1 MENVLLQ
8 HSTQKPLDELRFN
21 AQSYPLKDALMLLDS
36 NGYEDQF
43 QQKFD
48 DTTLYLFAE
57 RKLRR
62 DDSDAVFHTVP
73 EGYSLNASKASRYK
87 MEIQDISRRGLKKFL
102 IGPDAHIRVAEPGDD
117 GSHFIDMEI
126 ILGVQDINRILI
138 PPLYG
143 PLNHLLPINDEIAE
157 QVEREKEELA
167 KVVKRG
173 RLPISYEVNQL
184 IENDHDVA
192 IKRLKRV
199 LKAGVYVSQLT
210 VVSSKVSL
218 VSQQSPRYH
227 QVYPHI
233 IAKRPYKDSA
243 AVDKYLKM
251 SRRATS
257 GSSLVSNS

>member
-1 MENVLLQ
+1 MENAQSQ
-8 HSTQKPLDELRFN
+8 HSNVKPLDELRFN
-21 AQSYPLKDALMLLDS
+21 AQSYPFKDALMLLDS
-36 NGYEDQF
+36 NGYEDEF
-43 QQKFD
+43 RQKFD
-48 DTTLYLFAE
+48 DKTLYLFAE

-62 DDSDAVFHTVP
+62 DDSDTVFHTVP

-102 IGPDAHIRVAEPGDD
+102 IGPDAHIRDAKPGDN

-126 ILGVQDINRILI
+126 ILGVQDMNRILT

-143 PLNHLLPINDEIAE
+143 PLNHLLPIDEETAE
-157 QVEREKEELA
+157 QVELEKDELL
-167 KVVKRG
+167 KILKRG

-199 LKAGVYVSQLT
+199 LHAGVYVSQLT

-218 VSQQSPRYH
+218 VSEQSPRFH
-227 QVYPHI
+227 QVYPDI
-233 IAKRPYKDSA
+233 VAKRPYKNSA

-251 SRRATS
+251 TYGAMS
-257 GSSLVSNS
+257 GSSLVSKS